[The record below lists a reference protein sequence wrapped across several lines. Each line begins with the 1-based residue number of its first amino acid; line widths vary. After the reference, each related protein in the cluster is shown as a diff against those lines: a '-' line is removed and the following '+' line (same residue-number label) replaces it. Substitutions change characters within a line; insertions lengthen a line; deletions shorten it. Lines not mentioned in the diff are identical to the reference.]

1 MGFNPRDAGIFLGM
15 PLIKHTGQCLFMK
28 AFASAKATTVV
39 MLYPKV
45 ALYLMAIV
53 KFKFRCSCSQ
63 SRVPPCRPWLFSVL
77 WVSLSSLMLLGLAS
91 DVQRVW
97 KARLPFG
104 TGHSSLQLRQCPLVC
119 ASWHRGEKRMHEDKC
134 ARLDSKLDFQTALI
148 MAQIRKKQRKFN
160 KQHSSVL

>member
-28 AFASAKATTVV
+28 AFASAKATTIV

-45 ALYLMAIV
+45 ALYLVAIV

-77 WVSLSSLMLLGLAS
+77 WVSLSSLMLLGLA
-91 DVQRVW
+91 RVMLRGSGRPGCHL
-97 KARLPFG
+97 AQATAPC
-104 TGHSSLQLRQCPLVC
+104 SS
-119 ASWHRGEKRMHEDKC
+119 G
-134 ARLDSKLDFQTALI
+134 
-148 MAQIRKKQRKFN
+148 
-160 KQHSSVL
+160 SVH

>member
-77 WVSLSSLMLLGLAS
+77 WVSLSSLMLLGLA
-91 DVQRVW
+91 RVMLRGSGRPGCHL
-97 KARLPFG
+97 AQATAPC
-104 TGHSSLQLRQCPLVC
+104 SSGSVHQCV
-119 ASWHRGEKRMHEDKC
+119 HRGIVEKRECMK
-134 ARLDSKLDFQTALI
+134 I
-148 MAQIRKKQRKFN
+148 
-160 KQHSSVL
+160 SVLDQTVNWISRQP